1 MNILDKAIA
10 QVAPGWALQRAKA
23 RSAMAFHAAWSGASL
38 TRPGLTGW
46 RTTNTDA
53 DADLAYD
60 LPTLRSRA
68 HDLYRNSPL
77 AGAAINSMTTHVVG
91 TGLSLQ
97 PAIDPV
103 ALGISEA
110 QADAWKKR
118 VLLRWNLWAE
128 TNLCDVTRF
137 GNFYNL
143 QDLAFRSMLLSGDVF
158 GLITQRDAPDGSP
171 TLAVQLIE
179 ADRVCNPNFGL
190 DTAALVAG
198 IALDASGAPRAYHIC
213 RQHPGSRMA
222 LQSALQ
228 WDEVPAYGQGTGRRN
243 VLHVFDRLRPGQSRG
258 VPILA
263 PVIEPLKQLQRYTEA
278 ELQAA
283 VVSGAFAMFIKM
295 DPAAFQDLF
304 SDSTA
309 EYLAAA
315 KSWNGDFPQSSLNG
329 PGKAVNLL
337 PGESIDSSNPG
348 RPNSEFDPFV
358 TAIVRQIGAR
368 LGIPFE
374 VLVKHFTS
382 SYSASRAALL
392 DAWRLFRVRRE
403 LLSQAFCQP
412 IYEEWLAWEIAN
424 GTISAPGYFAS
435 AELRS
440 LFSAANWIG
449 DGPGSIDPEKE
460 VRAAERR
467 VGLGISTLA
476 AESILHDGMDW
487 ETKHAQRVKEK
498 AMRLAGGLDEP
509 TPADPSVPPDP
520 GQPEP

>member
-10 QVAPGWALQRAKA
+10 QVSPGWALQRARA
-23 RSAMAFHAAWSGASL
+23 RNAMAFHNAWSGASL
-38 TRPGLTGW
+38 TRPTMAGW
-46 RTTNTDA
+46 RPPSTDA

-60 LPTLRSRA
+60 LPTLRNRS

-77 AGAAINSMTTHVVG
+77 AGAAINSMATHVVG

-97 PAIDPV
+97 PAID
-103 ALGISEA
+103 ANAIGMDEA
-110 QADAWKKR
+110 QAEAWKKR
-118 VLLRWNLWAE
+118 VLLRWSLWAE

-143 QDLAFRSMLLSGDVF
+143 QDLAFRSMLMSGDVF
-158 GLITQRDAPDGSP
+158 GVLTQRDAPDGQA
-171 TLAVQLIE
+171 TLAIQLIE
-179 ADRVCNPNFGL
+179 AERVCNPDFGI
-190 DTAALVAG
+190 DTGSLIAG
-198 IALDASGAPRAYHIC
+198 IALDASGAPRTYHIC
-213 RQHPGSRMA
+213 RQHPGSRIAM
-222 LQSALQ
+222 QSALQ
-228 WDEVPAYGQGTGRRN
+228 WDEVAAYGQASGRRN
-243 VLHVFDRLRPGQSRG
+243 VLHVFDRLRPGQTRG

-295 DPAAFQDLF
+295 DPNAFQDLF
-304 SDSTA
+304 SESTA
-309 EYLAAA
+309 EYLSAA
-315 KSWNGDFPQSSLNG
+315 KSWNGDFPQATLSG

-368 LGIPFE
+368 LGVPFE

-412 IYEEWLAWEIAN
+412 IYEEWLAWEISS

-440 LFSAANWIG
+440 LYSSANWIG

-467 VGLGISTLA
+467 VNLGISTLA
-476 AESILHDGMDW
+476 AESILYDGIDW

-498 AMRLAGGLDEP
+498 AMRLAGGLDDP
-509 TPADPSVPPDP
+509 APDDQTPQPDP